1 MAYPPLPRKLFQS
14 EGAGPELKEEI
25 VPHELEQEVTVPA
38 LNITDGGYIRHNDAT
53 DADGTRWLE
62 TIIETKD
69 GENGARII
77 LGEKSETSAKN
88 AGAVTI
94 HANNGTLDNAV
105 DFCADGVTRFNNQ
118 IYVGGKSTGAGGFI
132 SQDGGENEATG
143 DSVLYIKRAY
153 QSNGAP
159 NNGVILSFG
168 NVTSWCGQLYM
179 GDNDVQGCSWNGW
192 SDGVRGT
199 WKHLWMEGEWINATG
214 FTATS
219 DARHKRDLTPV
230 RYDLSSITAYHYVLK
245 DDGKPHVGLIAQEVQ
260 QIIPDA
266 VSADKD
272 GVLSLDYN
280 AVVAA
285 LVEEVKDLKRRCDSL
300 ESEKVSLRAAVENL
314 AGQKKSL
321 ERICSLLTRG
331 QDILRNE
338 NDVAMNEIAELKKRV
353 EKLEAKA

>member
-1 MAYPPLPRKLFQS
+1 MAYPPLYRKLFKS
-14 EGAGPELKEEI
+14 DGAGPELKEEI

-53 DADGTRWLE
+53 DADGTRCLE

-69 GENGARII
+69 GENGARVI
-77 LGEKSETSAKN
+77 LGEKSETNAKN
-88 AGAVTI
+88 AGGVTI
-94 HANNGTLDNAV
+94 HANNGTSASAV
-105 DFCADGVTRFNNQ
+105 DFCADGVTRFNRQ

-132 SQDGGENEATG
+132 SQDGGENDATG
-143 DSVLYIKRAY
+143 DSALHIKRAY
-153 QSNGAP
+153 VSNGAP

-168 NVTSWCGQLYM
+168 NSTSWCGQLYM
-179 GDNDVQGCSWNGW
+179 GDNSTQGCSWNGW

-199 WKHLWMEGEWINATG
+199 WRHLLMEGEWINAAG

-272 GVLSLDYN
+272 GTLSLDYN

-285 LVEEVKDLKRRCDSL
+285 LVEEVNALKRRCDSL
-300 ESEKVSLRAAVENL
+300 ESAKVSAEARIAAQEKANAML
-314 AGQKKSL
+314 ASTVSALQNAIG
-321 ERICSLLTRG
+321 
-331 QDILRNE
+331 
-338 NDVAMNEIAELKKRV
+338 A
-353 EKLEAKA
+353 LEAKA